1 MRTFNIEITLHNNRG
16 LKVSFDDLFKLENL
30 KYQIQNNSKH
40 VRMRN
45 AKYWVPQGQEN
56 EQFPSQGKRI
66 HCSLIYFLSKLSIIR
81 L

>member
-1 MRTFNIEITLHNNRG
+1 MQGRLLDKMSKFTKIGVATP
-16 LKVSFDDLFKLENL
+16 